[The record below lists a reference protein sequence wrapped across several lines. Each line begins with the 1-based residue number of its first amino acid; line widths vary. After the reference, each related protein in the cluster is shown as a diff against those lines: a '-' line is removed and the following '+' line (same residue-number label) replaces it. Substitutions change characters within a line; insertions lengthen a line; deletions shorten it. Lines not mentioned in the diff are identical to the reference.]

1 MTKKNSDYSTT
12 IIYKITCKDP
22 SINELYVGNTTDF
35 VKRKYQ
41 HKEAC
46 NNTSMYNCKLYKV
59 IRENG
64 GWDNWTMEMITFFKC
79 KNLYEAKQKEQEY
92 FISLNAT
99 LNSVEPFPNKKEK
112 VEKTIIEAENN
123 VTYNCETCNTTFE
136 SKELLISHNET
147 NEHICKLNVAT
158 INKFKCSVCKYETNR
173 KSNLDNHC
181 KSIKH
186 ANAIKHK
193 QYSNDKLEC
202 NICNKQYQDRTG
214 LWRHK
219 KKCNLKINDILNVLP
234 VAAPTES
241 IITPSDKDI
250 IMTLIQENAKL
261 VKDNH
266 DFKVIVME
274 LLKTSNYR

>member
-22 SINELYVGNTTDF
+22 SINELYVGHTTDF

-46 NNTSMYNCKLYKV
+46 NNTTMYNCKLYKV

-79 KNLYEAKQKEQEY
+79 KNLYEAKQKEQQY

-112 VEKTIIEAENN
+112 VEKTIIETENN
-123 VTYNCETCNTTFE
+123 VTYNCETCKYSTCFKKDFNKHLLTSKHVRLTTNNTSIDCTE
-136 SKELLISHNET
+136 KLTQLLVCNVCTKKYKSRVGLWKHRKVCKHDCNDIIVPVET
-147 NEHICKLNVAT
+147 NTVQC
-158 INKFKCSVCKYETNR
+158 YTN
-173 KSNLDNHC
+173 
-181 KSIKH
+181 
-186 ANAIKHK
+186 
-193 QYSNDKLEC
+193 
-202 NICNKQYQDRTG
+202 
-214 LWRHK
+214 
-219 KKCNLKINDILNVLP
+219 
-234 VAAPTES
+234 
-241 IITPSDKDI
+241 TPSDKDI

-266 DFKVIVME
+266 DFKGIVME